1 MSAKLKLSTNHI
13 SLKVKDLQES
23 LRFYHQLLQLP
34 IERVIG
40 PKDNPRLIFLQ
51 GLELSQ
57 IQPDDE
63 WIPPTKT
70 GFFGHIGFEVEDID
84 AWIKRLEAEG
94 VQFTLRF
101 RDVKF
106 ENEKMAVKVS
116 FFLDPSGIP
125 LELVEW
131 RNL

>member
-1 MSAKLKLSTNHI
+1 MNVKPKLSTNHL
-13 SLKVKDLQES
+13 SLKVKDLQAS
-23 LRFYHQLLQLP
+23 FRFYHHVLQLP
-34 IERVIG
+34 VVRIIG

-57 IQPDDE
+57 VGPDDE
-63 WIPPTKT
+63 WVPPPKT
-70 GFFGHIGFEVEDID
+70 GFFGHIGFEVENID
-84 AWIKRLEAEG
+84 AWIERLEAEG

-106 ENEKMAVKVS
+106 EDEKMAVKVS

-131 RNL
+131 RTL

>member
-23 LRFYHQLLQLP
+23 LRFYNQLLQLP
-34 IERVIG
+34 IERIIG
-40 PKDNPRLIFLQ
+40 PKDNPRLIFLK

-63 WIPPTKT
+63 WVPPLKT